1 MRGTDSSLGLCWPSK
16 SWGLLFFG
24 QRHCIFLKSG
34 LFTIISQLYGFYNCI
49 KKKSSQEAQLQLDY
63 SQEEA
68 SSQFGVQSR
77 QTWYRISVLSLVGP
91 ESIHVLGLESGG
103 KGSGSEITSG
113 SPLPGGRSQIAVSLT
128 KPSISFVIQDYSCS
142 KNPFRWHPEVT
153 SKSSPARIP
162 SYLFSKV
169 PVSLL
174 VYYSWSIT
182 L

>member
-24 QRHCIFLKSG
+24 QRHYIFLKSG

-49 KKKSSQEAQLQLDY
+49 KRNLVKKLNY

-91 ESIHVLGLESGG
+91 ESIHVLGLESDG

-128 KPSISFVIQDYSCS
+128 KPSISFVIQDYSFS

-153 SKSSPARIP
+153 SKSLLARIP

-174 VYYSWSIT
+174 VYYSWSII